1 MRRIKGHIQAQKTVI
16 LRAKIE
22 SDYKDE
28 LYKYIVSTKAL
39 YADTTQFFAKLFLDN
54 LPLLNTKAD
63 DLFHVVENLTVI
75 SKQRPSPQT
84 PLRINMPQDMRRSC
98 IRKAFGTVKSWY
110 SNYRRWQLR
119 KEKHEAIQAK
129 KLKGANSNV
138 SEYVPK
144 KFTERPP
151 VPAEDF
157 GHLNPIFYSG
167 MYKEFDGDSII
178 LKLWTGQAWVF
189 MKQPIQLKGREL
201 PSGYEWGSP
210 TLVLKDKLHL
220 HVPVIKQVKS
230 NGQLAEQAK
239 NPDGLT
245 ICSVDLNLDGDLAV
259 ATILHSDVTG
269 SCTETATLFVKGND
283 AIQHR
288 RKRELGKIA
297 VASSKTNKGFG
308 IDKKGD
314 NVNRFRKIKHRDD
327 YEYHRISRRIADFA
341 NKHGATVIV
350 FECLTNLR
358 PDRTKYSRRS
368 NQKRAYWLKSKIIN
382 RTKYKAFQSYGII
395 TALVSPKNTS
405 KHCALC
411 NGNFEDDEDD
421 SLVSRIEAQFS
432 TNVAKLFQKV
442 MNKSLEKVDYNAGA
456 PNYICSYTISHRGN
470 ADLNAARNIGKK
482 FFTRYYQKPRLKVEK
497 QGLSATHAARKAS
510 GLVAGKG

>member
-1 MRRIKGHIQAQKTVI
+1 MYHVI
-16 LRAKIE
+16 
-22 SDYKDE
+22 
-28 LYKYIVSTKAL
+28 
-39 YADTTQFFAKLFLDN
+39 
-54 LPLLNTKAD
+54 
-63 DLFHVVENLTVI
+63 ENLTVI
-75 SKQRPSPQT
+75 SKQRPEPEI
-84 PLRINMPQDMRRSC
+84 PLHINMPQDMRRSC
-98 IRKAFGTVKSWY
+98 IKRAFGMVKSWHSSY
-110 SNYRRWQLR
+110 KRWQLR

-129 KLKGANSNV
+129 KLNSADSKGNV
-138 SEYVPK
+138 YIPK
-144 KFTERPP
+144 KFTDRPP
-151 VPAEDF
+151 VPVEEF
-157 GHLNPIFYSG
+157 GHLNPTFYSG
-167 MYKEFDGDSII
+167 MYKEFNGNSII
-178 LKLWTGQAWVF
+178 LKLWTGKAWVF
-189 MKQPIQLKGREL
+189 MKQPIQLFGRAL
-201 PSGYEWGSP
+201 PEGYEWGSP

-230 NGQLAEQAK
+230 NGKFVEQAL

-245 ICSVDLNLDGDLAV
+245 VCSVDLNLDGDIAV
-259 ATILHSDVTG
+259 ATILNSDVTG
-269 SCTETATLFVKGND
+269 SVTETATLFIKGND

-297 VASSKTNKGFG
+297 VASSKTNKGFVV
-308 IDKKGD
+308 DKKGD

-327 YEYHRISRRIADFA
+327 YESHRISRRLADFA
-341 NKHGATVIV
+341 HKYGATVIV

-395 TALVSPKNTS
+395 TSLVSPKNTS

-411 NGNFEDDEDD
+411 KGNFEDDEDD

-442 MNKSLEKVDYNAGA
+442 MNKSLEKVDYTTGA
-456 PNYICSYTISHRGN
+456 PNYICAETISHRGN
-470 ADLNAARNIGKK
+470 ADLNAARNIGFI

-497 QGLSATHAARKAS
+497 QGLSATHAASLAS
-510 GLVAGKG
+510 GTAVEKG